1 MKDTA
6 IRIPKGR
13 PLLIVNEDNDHYFKL
28 SSELMT
34 EQALKDFVDGIADG
48 GHVTHIFFCPF
59 GQRPS
64 YASDVCEPIWA
75 GMEDPDINN
84 RTHNIWCVNA
94 KLLHDRGIDPYKVWI
109 ARSREKGVSP
119 WLSIRMNDV
128 HNITSR
134 NFFRTCNFWREHP
147 ELRRN
152 TEECDPNV
160 WWEEYAFDYSK
171 EPVRQFH
178 FAIFKELVDR
188 YAPDGVELDWMRFR
202 RHLTPG
208 REREQAHVITDFI
221 RQCREYATE
230 AAKRCGHPISL
241 SVRVPTLPEMAYALG
256 FSPVEWAAEG
266 IVDLI
271 VATNVF
277 NSNDFNIPID
287 EWNRMIGDVAP
298 DVPILPGATD
308 RIGSSPE
315 VLPYPM
321 GIEYFR
327 AWGNI
332 MYSKG
337 AKGLYLFN
345 STYLAKASRDEMY
358 GEGMDPGR
366 LAKTRRCFP
375 VSYNDC
381 SCTHDMADVQLPC
394 ITSKDNTLRVNIGSV
409 GADSSVT
416 LLLGFQECSAAV
428 PAECVSLNG
437 VACKEAP
444 VPYDTPQRLC
454 GSGICRSALTY
465 RFPSSAAKEGV
476 NLVKITKCDATPAII
491 SWCEI
496 IVE

>member
-1 MKDTA
+1 M
-6 IRIPKGR
+6 
-13 PLLIVNEDNDHYFKL
+13 
-28 SSELMT
+28 
-34 EQALKDFVDGIADG
+34 
-48 GHVTHIFFCPF
+48 
-59 GQRPS
+59 
-64 YASDVCEPIWA
+64 
-75 GMEDPDINN
+75 
-84 RTHNIWCVNA
+84 
-94 KLLHDRGIDPYKVWI
+94 LHDRSIDPYKVWI

-128 HNITSR
+128 HNITSK

-152 TEECDPNV
+152 TGECRLDV
-160 WWEEYAFDYSK
+160 WWEAYAFDYSK

-188 YAPDGVELDWMRFR
+188 YAPDGIELDWMRFR

-221 RQCREYATE
+221 RQCREYAYD

-241 SVRVPTLPEMAYALG
+241 SVRVPTLPEMAYSLG

-271 VATNVF
+271 VATNIF

-287 EWNRMIGDVAP
+287 EWNRMIGEVAP
-298 DVPILPGATD
+298 DIPILPGATD
-308 RIGSSPE
+308 RIGSYPE

-327 AWGNI
+327 AWGDI

-358 GEGMDPGR
+358 GEGMDPWR
-366 LAKTRRCFP
+366 LAKTHRCFP

-394 ITSKDNTLRVNIGSV
+394 ITSKENTLRVNIGSV

-416 LLLGFQECSAAV
+416 LLLGFEEYSATV

-444 VPYDTPQRLC
+444 VPYDTPQRMC
-454 GSGICRSALTY
+454 GSEICRSALTY
-465 RFPSSAAKEGV
+465 RFPSSAAKVGV
-476 NLVKITKCDATPAII
+476 NLVKIAKCEATPAII